1 MTACRGMQNVIITD
15 AKSETVVAMQSTSFW
30 RSTSFWVR
38 VFAWEGV
45 DYKWERASKL
55 YAGGVR

>member
-1 MTACRGMQNVIITD
+1 MQNVIITD